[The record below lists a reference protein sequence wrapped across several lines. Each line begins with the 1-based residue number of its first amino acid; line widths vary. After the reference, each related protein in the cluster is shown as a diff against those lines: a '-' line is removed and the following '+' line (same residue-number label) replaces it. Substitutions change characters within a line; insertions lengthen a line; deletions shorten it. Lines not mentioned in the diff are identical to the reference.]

1 MLEFAEFVT
10 VPVAI
15 EARRAFS
22 DSYQL
27 IGGVNKL
34 VPAGM
39 WILRAKNGT
48 GNQMMVPDDVFREG
62 YRPTDT
68 QSETAW
74 NEATKKVYPIWPDGK
89 PILLS

>member
-1 MLEFAEFVT
+1 MLDFADFVT

-27 IGGVNKL
+27 IGGKNTL
-34 VPAGM
+34 VVAGM
-39 WILRAKNGT
+39 WILKAKNGT
-48 GNQMMVPDDVFREG
+48 GNQMMVPDDVFREA

-68 QSETAW
+68 KSETAW
-74 NEATKKVYPIWPDGK
+74 KEETKTVYPVWPDGK